1 VILTLFS
8 KIQILLN
15 NVQNSTNSSSHSFF
29 APSLLGQEVTY
40 HIVKSYDKDG
50 VLTQNDTLFVNHRGS
65 PKIGK
70 SASGNTFIIDKKI
83 RIDSIKELLK
93 NRKDPVKIAE
103 FVSGPIILGDSL
115 HFEAS
120 KLLISDTDYLG
131 SFMDMEL
138 PIHYGYRSNQ
148 YQKKITAL
156 EKQIKM
162 LSEQI
167 EKINR
172 RLKKE

>member
-1 VILTLFS
+1 
-8 KIQILLN
+8 
-15 NVQNSTNSSSHSFF
+15 
-29 APSLLGQEVTY
+29 
-40 HIVKSYDKDG
+40 
-50 VLTQNDTLFVNHRGS
+50 
-65 PKIGK
+65 
-70 SASGNTFIIDKKI
+70 
-83 RIDSIKELLK
+83 
-93 NRKDPVKIAE
+93 
-103 FVSGPIILGDSL
+103 
-115 HFEAS
+115 
-120 KLLISDTDYLG
+120 LLISDTDYLG
-131 SFMDMEL
+131 SFVDMEL